1 MSFEQAPVAQLEA
14 LFRRIHE
21 DQMAGM
27 PVLNPALAVE
37 AVGFQLTA
45 YGWLGILIT
54 PWFMN
59 LMLLPAVGRP
69 WTTLAV
75 GKQCNLTFPSGE
87 YLFSADQDDELGEY
101 FSCQLFSP
109 MYHFP
114 DRETARTAAQ
124 AAIQAVVGKAPPPP
138 ALEPPTAE
146 ISHSKRRLLRGWSQS

>member
-1 MSFEQAPVAQLEA
+1 MSFEQAPAAELEA

-21 DQMAGM
+21 EQMAGM

-69 WTTLAV
+69 WTTLTV
-75 GKQCNLTFPSGE
+75 GKQCNLAFPSGE
-87 YLFSADQDDELGEY
+87 YLFSADWDDELGEY

-114 DRETARTAAQ
+114 DQETARTAAQ
-124 AAIQAVVGKAPPPP
+124 AAIQAVVGER
-138 ALEPPTAE
+138 LSPPTPESATPE
-146 ISHSKRRLLRGWSQS
+146 ISHSKRRLLWGWSQS